1 MPAVAGVLLDH
12 VDQDTAEAM
21 VDGVRCLAGRELV
34 PWLRTLDGDMVPKDA
49 AKDVLE
55 RFTTYRAT
63 AWQDAQNRRGVT
75 IAHVRFRR

>member
-1 MPAVAGVLLDH
+1 
-12 VDQDTAEAM
+12 M

-55 RFTTYRAT
+55 RFKTYRAT
-63 AWQDAQNRRGVT
+63 AWQDA
-75 IAHVRFRR
+75 

>member
-12 VDQDTAEAM
+12 IDQDTAEAM

-34 PWLRTLDGDMVPKDA
+34 LWLRTLDGDMVPKDA

-55 RFTTYRAT
+55 RFKTYRAT
-63 AWQDAQNRRGVT
+63 AWQDA
-75 IAHVRFRR
+75 